1 MGAIMETTEITSA
14 KNLPQHMRRAA
25 KAALAVGAIVQVSKD
40 GEQLRVQ
47 FPGGDLYYFDPENV
61 TMHALELL
69 DCARHNGFV
78 EYVVPTMSTDGK
90 AWPLHSPLIVRS
102 VFSAGDVRIQ
112 IGASKW
118 FQDFHKTTHVALRRA
133 ICYAFSSYYDEA
145 IASYTEAS

>member
-1 MGAIMETTEITSA
+1 METTEITSA
-14 KNLPQHMRRAA
+14 KNLPQHMQRAA
-25 KAALAVGAIVQVSKD
+25 KSAFAVGATVQVSND

-69 DCARHNGFV
+69 DCARHSGFAAYGAMPELSDMPV
-78 EYVVPTMSTDGK
+78 MGRV
-90 AWPLHSPLIVRS
+90 PLIVRS

-145 IASYTEAS
+145 IAPYTEA

>member
-1 MGAIMETTEITSA
+1 METTEITSA
-14 KNLPQHMRRAA
+14 VNLPEHMKRAA
-25 KAALAVGAIVQVSKD
+25 KSAPTASAVVQVSKD

-47 FPGGDLYYFDPENV
+47 FPDGDLYYFDPENV

-69 DCARHNGFV
+69 DCARHAGFAGMV
-78 EYVVPTMSTDGK
+78 ELPRQFEDEPVQYVAGRTS
-90 AWPLHSPLIVRS
+90 LIVRS
-102 VFSAGDVRIQ
+102 VFSEGDVRIQ

-145 IASYTEAS
+145 IAPYTEA

>member
-1 MGAIMETTEITSA
+1 METTEITSTS
-14 KNLPQHMRRAA
+14 KLPEHMKRAA
-25 KAALAVGAIVQVSKD
+25 KSAFAVGATVQISSD

-69 DCARHNGFV
+69 DCARHHGFV
-78 EYVVPTMSTDGK
+78 GLVEAPRQDASEMAQYMLGR
-90 AWPLHSPLIVRS
+90 SPLIVRS

-118 FQDFHKTTHVALRRA
+118 FQDFHQTTHVALRRA
-133 ICYAFSSYYDEA
+133 ICYAFATYYDEA
-145 IASYTEAS
+145 IAPYTEA